1 MAHSFLAFLCTLI
14 TYIFLIITI
23 YGDQENVA
31 ASLASDAGDKAVTN
45 TFIWNILVDYGSM
58 TIRVVGIHA
67 FAAFRMNKNYRKLR
81 SSLDK
86 TENFLSRK
94 RTREENNHY
103 YRKHRKLTFFG
114 IAYILTAV

>member
-1 MAHSFLAFLCTLI
+1 MFLI
-14 TYIFLIITI
+14 TTI

-31 ASLASDAGDKAVTN
+31 AGYASDAGDKPGTN

-67 FAAFRMNKNYRKLR
+67 FAAFRMNKYFRKLR
-81 SSLDK
+81 NSLDK

-94 RTREENNHY
+94 RTQEENKINFI
-103 YRKHRKLTFFG
+103 KHRKLNFIG
-114 IAYILTAV
+114 IVYIIVAVRTK